1 MMWASLLAVLVAGVL
16 AMAQRIL
23 TLREVIDAWYAG
35 VRAMLLAIII
45 LVLAWALSNVNEIL
59 HTADYLVSTLGEAI
73 DPPLLPTLIFVLSA
87 FTAFATG
94 SSWGVMGV
102 VMPLAIP
109 LSWAA
114 LVANGMT
121 GDQGMAIFYST
132 VAAVLAGAV
141 WGDHC
146 SPISDTT
153 ILSSLASECDHIDHV
168 RTQIP
173 YAIIVGLVAIG
184 IGSLPVAYGYY
195 PWWLGLLASIVIL
208 LAALFVIGRKSGEA
222 AIIEPEAAAAAK

>member
-1 MMWASLLAVLVAGVL
+1 
-16 AMAQRIL
+16 
-23 TLREVIDAWYAG
+23 
-35 VRAMLLAIII
+35 
-45 LVLAWALSNVNEIL
+45 
-59 HTADYLVSTLGEAI
+59 
-73 DPPLLPTLIFVLSA
+73 
-87 FTAFATG
+87 
-94 SSWGVMGV
+94 MGV